1 VTTSCPTCC
10 AETPDGARFCPACG
24 AALAV
29 GAALATERK
38 VVTTLFADLVGFTAL
53 GERHDPEDVDRA
65 LRDYYALARTI
76 IERFGGVVEKFI
88 GDAVVGLF
96 GVPKA
101 HEDDAERA
109 TRAALE
115 IVAHMIELPRIG
127 SECLQVRCA
136 VNTGTAFVRLHARPE
151 AGEGVLVGDAV
162 NTAARLLSDA
172 PAMGVVV
179 GEATQRLSSRAIAYE
194 AMAPQ
199 IAKGKFAPV
208 ARWLAR
214 GPIARRGVDLRRA
227 YGAPL
232 VGREVEIG
240 ILKGLFAQACA
251 SARPRLALIEGEAG
265 VGKTR
270 LVVELARWIDHEP
283 GLIATWRQSR
293 CLPYGEGSGFQP
305 LADVVRLHCG
315 IADGDDDSAIVEKLD
330 RALGDTPEHDWIS
343 DRLRALL
350 GLAAPP
356 AEQDEN
362 FSAWARFLDLVAQE
376 HPAVIFFDDLHWAD
390 EALLDFL
397 GHLLGDGCTTPLLL
411 IGAARPELLEQHPEI
426 ARYLGAAAT
435 GEDTPATRIDL
446 ASLSRHETER
456 LVAELSPDVAADV
469 TTVIVDRSGGNP
481 FYAEELVR
489 LLRDHRH
496 GEVLESPGFD
506 SLPDSLQA
514 LLTARLDALEADH
527 KSMLGD
533 AAVAGQEFSVDLVAA
548 MGDRDP
554 GDVLAML
561 AELNRREFVRPAPDR
576 GPVGDSHFVFWH
588 AMTRDAAYSELPRG
602 ARAGKHLAA
611 ARWLETRMS
620 DGPDDPVTA
629 LAHHY
634 VTAFDLLTEMGDE
647 SAAVALR
654 QPAVA
659 ALARAGDAALPLDV
673 RAAHDHYARGRSLA
687 QKDDALRPRLILALA
702 ESSIRLGDLDAA
714 TQQLQSGIAELRA
727 AGDRR
732 AAAVALT
739 RLSNVV
745 YWREL
750 GGVDTASHL
759 RDQALELLQGD
770 EPSPELV
777 TVLEERAVQ
786 CSRDLEPQASV
797 AFADEAIA
805 MSERLGL
812 PLPVRALAYRGA
824 ARCDAGDTGGLD
836 DLRRARAMA
845 VQRGEALVADSAA
858 QIIADCVYAAEGP
871 AAGLSIAREAL
882 SDAARRGE
890 HLAETW
896 FRMQVVQFH
905 RLSGRWGEALDEALP
920 LEARLEERE
929 SLSPLHDLRWDI
941 AQIRLH
947 QGDLVVAQ
955 RLLDW
960 CLLQFS
966 FHPFTRLQD
975 LGAKIALA
983 SRLEDWRSAR
993 EALTEYEEL
1002 GRNRRRSVPVAMTL
1016 AQVVRAA
1023 VRCDASDVG
1032 RSIVADL
1039 TRPRLLERAAVST
1052 FHGLL
1057 AEQDGDLAGAERTL
1071 AAAALAWHEFG
1082 DPLEESLAMADRGR
1096 CLLAL
1101 DRPADAVIHLKGA
1114 RETLARLGARPAL
1127 AEADQLLTRCGA
1139 PARVLPPSSASGP
1152 GHL

>member
-1 VTTSCPTCC
+1 MTPSCPTCR
-10 AETPDGARFCPACG
+10 AEAPEGARFCPACG
-24 AALAV
+24 ARLEADLPE
-29 GAALATERK
+29 ATERK

-53 GERHDPEDVDRA
+53 GERHDPEDVDAA
-65 LRDYYALARTI
+65 LRAYYTLARAI

-96 GVPKA
+96 GVPAA

-109 TRAALE
+109 VRAALE
-115 IVAHMIELPRIG
+115 VVAHMNELPPVGDDR
-127 SECLQVRCA
+127 LQVRCG
-136 VNTGTAFVRLHARPE
+136 VNTGPAFVRLHARPE

-179 GEATQRLSSRAIAYE
+179 GEVTQRLSSRAIAYE

-199 IAKGKFAPV
+199 VAKGKSAPV
-208 ARWLAR
+208 VRWLAR
-214 GPIARRGVDLRRA
+214 GPIARRGVDLRRTD
-227 YGAPL
+227 GAPL

-240 ILKGLFAQACA
+240 ILKGLFGSVCA
-251 SARPRLALIEGEAG
+251 SARSRLALIVGEAG

-283 GLIATWRQSR
+283 GLFATWRQGR

-315 IADGDDDSAIVEKLD
+315 IADGDDDSTLVEKLD
-330 RALGDTPEHDWIS
+330 RAIGDAPEHGWIS

-350 GLAAPP
+350 GLASPP
-356 AEQDEN
+356 AEQEEN
-362 FSAWARFLDLVAQE
+362 FTAWARFLDLVAQE
-376 HPAVIFFDDLHWAD
+376 HPAVIFFDDLQWAD

-397 GHLLGDGCTTPLLL
+397 GHLLGKGCTAPLLL
-411 IGAARPELLEQHPEI
+411 VGAARPELLEQHPEI
-426 ARYLGAAAT
+426 ARYLGAAT
-435 GEDTPATRIDL
+435 GEDAPATRIDL

-456 LVAELSPDVAADV
+456 LVAELSPNVAADA
-469 TTVIVDRSGGNP
+469 TTAIVDRSGGNP

-489 LLRDHRH
+489 LLRDNRH

-533 AAVAGQEFSVDLVAA
+533 AAVAGQEFSVALVAA

-554 GDVLAML
+554 GDVLAQL
-561 AELNRREFVRPAPDR
+561 AELNRREFVRPAHDR

-620 DGPDDPVTA
+620 DGPDDPITA

-634 VTAFDLLTEMGDE
+634 VSAFDLLTEIGDE

-654 QPAVA
+654 PPAVA

-714 TQQLQSGIAELRA
+714 MQQLQSGIAELRA

-745 YWREL
+745 YWRDL

-759 RDQALELLQGD
+759 REQALDLLKGD
-770 EPSPELV
+770 GPSPELV

-786 CSRDLEPQASV
+786 CSRDLEPQASI

-805 MSERLGL
+805 MSERLCL

-824 ARCDAGDTGGLD
+824 SRCDTGDTGGVD
-836 DLRRARAMA
+836 DLQRARATA
-845 VQRGEALVADSAA
+845 VQRGDALVADSAA

-871 AAGLSIAREAL
+871 DAGLSIAVEAL

-890 HLAETW
+890 HLTETW
-896 FRMQVVQFH
+896 FRVQVVQFN
-905 RLSGRWGEALDEALP
+905 RLSGRWDEALSKALP
-920 LEARLEERE
+920 LEARLDERE

-947 QGDLVVAQ
+947 QGDLVEAR
-955 RLLDW
+955 RLLNW

-966 FHPFTRLQD
+966 FYPFTRLQD
-975 LGAKIALA
+975 LGAKIALD
-983 SRLEDWRSAR
+983 SRLEDWGSAR
-993 EALTEYEEL
+993 QALTEYEEL
-1002 GRNRRRSVPVAMTL
+1002 GRDRRYSVPVAMTL
-1016 AQVVRAA
+1016 AQVARAT

-1032 RSIVADL
+1032 RSIVAGL
-1039 TRPRLLERAAVST
+1039 TRPRPLERAAVLT
-1052 FHGLL
+1052 FYGLI
-1057 AEQDGDLAGAERTL
+1057 AEQDGDLADAERTL
-1071 AAAALAWHEFG
+1071 AAAASAWREFG
-1082 DPLEESLAMADRGR
+1082 DPLEESLALTDRGR

-1101 DRPADAVIHLKGA
+1101 GRPADAAIHLAGA
-1114 RETLARLGARPAL
+1114 REVLARLGARPAL
-1127 AEADQLLTRCGA
+1127 AEADELLTRCGVRRIL
-1139 PARVLPPSSASGP
+1139 PPPSSADVSESAP
-1152 GHL
+1152 